1 MHSRTVRAL
10 PIFSA
15 GVGRAALTVLSLLAL
30 VASGWAFVTKGGHL
44 HRGGTT
50 PLLGGAAAVD
60 VELEA
65 AASQMLQAKVE
76 AGSFQGIELRHFH
89 NLAIARADDSRYC
102 LQVGGGSSARHLAG
116 PGGVPGPGGC

>member
-15 GVGRAALTVLSLLAL
+15 DVGRAALTVLSLLAL

-65 AASQMLQAKVE
+65 AASEPVPTAV
-76 AGSFQGIELRHFH
+76 HT
-89 NLAIARADDSRYC
+89 
-102 LQVGGGSSARHLAG
+102 SSAHARVGIRMRTPASCASG
-116 PGGVPGPGGC
+116 PDQRPPAYASGR